1 MNKYFWRAEDIAEML
16 ECSMSKAYKMT
27 QKWNKELKER
37 GYETLAGRVPK
48 QYAIDR
54 LGLEAR
60 GIEQQADHKGT
71 SDYSGRSAGL
81 LRGRNHGGLSVRLGA
96 SR

>member
-1 MNKYFWRAEDIAEML
+1 MTEYFWRPKDLAKILD
-16 ECSMSKAYKMT
+16 CSMSKAYKMM

-37 GYETLAGRVPK
+37 GYETVAGRVPK

-60 GIEQQADHKGT
+60 GIEKKESDRGIADAA
-71 SDYSGRSAGL
+71 GRSAGI
-81 LRGRNHGGLSVRLGA
+81 LRGRNHGRLPVRFGA